1 MSAVGKWFVMMYSQ
15 SGEHVMPLVDGN
27 GDPELWDTEG
37 AANDAAKDNPCA
49 NAFGFQAY
57 EVGA

>member
-15 SGEHVMPLVDGN
+15 SGEHVMPLVDDE
-27 GDPELWDTEG
+27 GDPMLWASEG
-37 AANDAAKDNPCA
+37 AANDAAKDNAFA